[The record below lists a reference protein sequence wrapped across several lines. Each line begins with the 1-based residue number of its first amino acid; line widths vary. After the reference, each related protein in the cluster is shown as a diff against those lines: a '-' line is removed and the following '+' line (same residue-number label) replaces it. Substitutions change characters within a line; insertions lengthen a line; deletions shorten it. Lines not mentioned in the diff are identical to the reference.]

1 MVSLHMELIAGYN
14 RFTDTINIRENDK
27 ICDLFV
33 VCNLAAS
40 QLLWWFDPCWTGGDI
55 FRCVLAAQW
64 SNHGNVWPTK
74 WSNYAQDLSRHSR
87 ILWGCYW
94 LLAALKTLGVVQPNF
109 RVTSV
114 SSYQRYQSKS
124 WQTDFPGPFTWE
136 SFQDL
141 GLLYQPMVVH
151 AEEDEV
157 PPAVSWLC
165 KEMRIH
171 STLRHGTIFG
181 GW

>member
-1 MVSLHMELIAGYN
+1 MFKDLTLAGLRVTFSDVFWPRNGVS
-14 RFTDTINIRENDK
+14 
-27 ICDLFV
+27 V
-33 VCNLAAS
+33 
-40 QLLWWFDPCWTGGDI
+40 Q
-55 FRCVLAAQW
+55 QW

-94 LLAALKTLGVVQPNF
+94 LLAALKTLGVVQNYWLS
-109 RVTSV
+109 SV
-114 SSYQRYQSKS
+114 SSYQSKS

-141 GLLYQPMVVH
+141 GLLYQQMVVH

-165 KEMRIH
+165 KEMRIRSTSRHAWDHLCGLVGFCKKQSLEIVFH
-171 STLRHGTIFG
+171 SAHAGFLEDRQG
-181 GW
+181 